1 MESTFNRVANVGWT
15 DGRLITTELV
25 CPKVVLVVLE
35 NEASRGKGNLR
46 AGRYG
51 IYTQVPRTTFRSGI
65 RA

>member
-1 MESTFNRVANVGWT
+1 MSYWA
-15 DGRLITTELV
+15 LITVRDQGGVKKTV
-25 CPKVVLVVLE
+25 PIVLE

-65 RA
+65 RV

>member
-1 MESTFNRVANVGWT
+1 MSCWA
-15 DGRLITTELV
+15 LIKGQGGVKE
-25 CPKVVLVVLE
+25 VVLVVLE